1 MAMNSS
7 KTTAS
12 SRCRK
17 CNRVL
22 KNPLSIKLGIGPICR
37 AKDNLQGEFDF
48 MKAQFEEV
56 KHERGKYIYIRDI
69 GNNCRS
75 VTNDAEYVVEQL
87 YLEYGITDE
96 TRIFYD
102 DSDGRIDELLHTG
115 NKFSGFK
122 PGHEG
127 VEL

>member
-1 MAMNSS
+1 MP
-7 KTTAS
+7 S

-37 AKDNLQGEFDF
+37 ARDNLQGEFEF
-48 MKAQFEEV
+48 MKAQFDEV

-69 GNNCRS
+69 GHNCRS
-75 VTNDAEYVVEQL
+75 ITNDAEYVVEQL

-96 TRIFYD
+96 TRIFYK
-102 DSDGRIDELLHTG
+102 DSDTDPEARIDEIVHEG
-115 NKFSGFK
+115 HVFKGFK